1 MRSFLYG
8 LLALIGS
15 SITLYASDA
24 PAAPRFQIYG
34 GYSWLSN
41 SFNGFPGMRQPLNG
55 WDASVGFPAWH
66 GLRFKIDVYGYSGTN
81 QGSEQKAM
89 YFMGGGQYDYRFK
102 RMTVFGEGMMG
113 DAGLNR
119 NWGPQ
124 QVRSSTAAFA
134 GLLGGGLD
142 TAITRHF
149 AYRVDGGFQYTYTSL
164 VGPAPNYTPF
174 RPPGIPEYFGRISTG
189 LVWQF

>member
-1 MRSFLYG
+1 
-8 LLALIGS
+8 
-15 SITLYASDA
+15 
-24 PAAPRFQIYG
+24 
-34 GYSWLSN
+34 
-41 SFNGFPGMRQPLNG
+41 
-55 WDASVGFPAWH
+55 
-66 GLRFKIDVYGYSGTN
+66 
-81 QGSEQKAM
+81 M
-89 YFMGGGQYDYRFK
+89 YFIAGGQYDYRFK
-102 RMTVFGEGMMG
+102 RMTLFGEGMMG

-149 AYRVDGGFQYTYTSL
+149 AYRVNGGFQYTYTSL
-164 VGPAPNYTPF
+164 VGPAPDYTPF
-174 RPPGIPEYFGRISTG
+174 RPPGIPEYFGRFSTG

>member
-1 MRSFLYG
+1 MRSCLFG
-8 LLALIGS
+8 LLVVICF
-15 SITLYASDA
+15 SITLNAA
-24 PAAPRFQIYG
+24 EAAPHYQLYG

-41 SFNGFPGMRQPLNG
+41 CFNGFPGMRQSLNG
-55 WDASVGFPAWH
+55 WDASMGFPAWH
-66 GLRFKIDVYGYSGTN
+66 GLRFKFDVYGYSGTN
-81 QGSEQKAM
+81 QGAPQKAI
-89 YFMGGGQYDYRFK
+89 YFMAGGQYDFRFK
-102 RMTVFGEGMMG
+102 RATIFGEGMMG

-164 VGPAPNYTPF
+164 VGPAPYYTPF
-174 RPPGIPEYFGRISTG
+174 RPPGIPESFGRISTG